1 MLKYGDVNVS
11 QLSEIESILE
21 RIDELAQEID
31 GKQNIIVDID
41 NIREGATKGKTAVQP
56 GDISDF
62 ITIDDVAHV
71 ATTGSYNDLT
81 EKPTIASA
89 VTINGVNKTIS
100 NNIFNIGTIP
110 TAVTINNNT
119 KSGSTIALGTVV
131 TGVTMNGSAKT
142 VSNGKVDL
150 GTIITAHQTLKSINN
165 QTITGNGNISVGNI
179 EAEIDESLSVDE
191 VDTNTY
197 VKYVAQSL
205 TSAQKTQVRE
215 NIGLSNT

>member
-1 MLKYGDVNVS
+1 M
-11 QLSEIESILE
+11 
-21 RIDELAQEID
+21 
-31 GKQNIIVDID
+31 
-41 NIREGATKGKTAVQP
+41 
-56 GDISDF
+56 
-62 ITIDDVAHV
+62 
-71 ATTGSYNDLT
+71 
-81 EKPTIASA
+81 
-89 VTINGVNKTIS
+89 
-100 NNIFNIGTIP
+100 
-110 TAVTINNNT
+110 
-119 KSGSTIALGTVV
+119 V

-215 NIGLSNT
+215 NIGLSNTKSKIITTSERSGTISLTANEIVHVASALTGSTTIQITHRTVNHDDEWGIKFFITIT